1 MIKNEQ
7 SLRFKALECRLRM
20 EDIAFRWILVAAP
33 YLNPEDKSG
42 WKASDAIKF
51 LRSELDPD
59 FLTGRQISIS
69 PETPDTENPPDED
82 YEALEFHHLLTEQDV
97 KLSRF
102 NKFWNSMGQL
112 LHYSP
117 SPEFDAEKAAQQI
130 RTAANFCDTLT
141 EEAFISNES
150 IQVVE
155 MNCSH
160 GNITKRNVARLKPRQ
175 IIPCISSTCGSA
187 FLVSDTS
194 PLSWQEVSLL
204 LRCEVCGEQSQYHQS
219 LFTSLSYWEIGT
231 ARCLNESCG
240 HNMKVRWTLSMV
252 LAEPR

>member
-1 MIKNEQ
+1 
-7 SLRFKALECRLRM
+7 
-20 EDIAFRWILVAAP
+20 
-33 YLNPEDKSG
+33 
-42 WKASDAIKF
+42 
-51 LRSELDPD
+51 
-59 FLTGRQISIS
+59 
-69 PETPDTENPPDED
+69 
-82 YEALEFHHLLTEQDV
+82 
-97 KLSRF
+97 
-102 NKFWNSMGQL
+102 MGQL

-117 SPEFDAEKAAQQI
+117 SAEFDAEKAAQQI

-160 GNITKRNVARLKPRQ
+160 GNITKRIVARLKPRQ

-187 FLVSDTS
+187 FLVNDTS
-194 PLSWQEVSLL
+194 PLSWQEVSLP

-219 LFTSLSYWEIGT
+219 LFTSLTYWEIGT